1 MRKFLTALL
10 VVALLA
16 TAVLCVSCKSFE
28 GTALEAFEQMKNDG
42 KIEYEY
48 AGGML
53 TKVTYDG
60 LTIGNVIPND
70 YINSKY
76 PMLYVNLEE
85 YAMAP
90 SGMGYDM
97 DNYTY
102 QGELFYPAG
111 VGLGDLVYKKGM
123 KLLVLYTEATATGYG
138 PAKGD
143 ALLFTL
149 PDGVKKTT
157 ID

>member
-1 MRKFLTALL
+1 MRKILTAL
-10 VVALLA
+10 VIVALLA

-48 AGGML
+48 AGGL
-53 TKVTYDG
+53 LNKVTYDG
-60 LTIGNVIPND
+60 LTIGDIAS
-70 YINSKY
+70 YKY

-85 YAMAP
+85 YEMAP
-90 SGMGYDM
+90 SDGFSM
-97 DNYTY
+97 DRYTY
-102 QGELFYPAG
+102 KGETFYPAG
-111 VGLGDLVYKKGM
+111 VGLADLAYKKGM

-149 PDGVKKTT
+149 PDGVQKTV